1 MHTQT
6 ALVKDV
12 VKGDTGSVVVET
24 CRSVYRTVECDWG
37 GKMVKNPLEMGTV
50 YTSRNQG
57 G

>member
-24 CRSVYRTVECDWG
+24 CRSVYRTVEGDWG
-37 GKMVKNPLEMGTV
+37 ENGQESNGNG
-50 YTSRNQG
+50 YSIYQ
-57 G
+57 